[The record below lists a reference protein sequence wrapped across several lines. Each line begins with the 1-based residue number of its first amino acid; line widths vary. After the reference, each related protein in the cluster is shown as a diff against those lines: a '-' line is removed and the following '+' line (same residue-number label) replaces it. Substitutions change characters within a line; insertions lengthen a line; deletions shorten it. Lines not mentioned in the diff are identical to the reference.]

1 MTVAPDEIEEA
12 FIKANPGLQQPAIA
26 VICDRTRL
34 SEVRICM
41 SKDLQFRACD
51 EIDRRACRRD
61 KVVMPPVRGG
71 LGARLLRGRPMSRR
85 STRMNY
91 RHAFHA
97 GNFADVVKH
106 IVLVRILTLSA
117 REAGGVSRHRHA
129 MPARDFTISP
139 AKRRKRTGEWRT
151 GIARLMQAPIVPR
164 PPCRWSRRISISS
177 RSFNPPR
184 GLTAYP
190 GSPLIARKLL
200 RPQDRLVACEVAP
213 AARKRLIATLRRDP
227 QARVAID
234 GWAALPAFV
243 PPKERR
249 GVVLIDPPFEAKD
262 EFARMAQGF
271 ADAFAKW
278 PTGIYVLWYPA
289 KSRRATDT
297 LAEQVAGIAP
307 AGKVL
312 RLEFSSAPQQADGA
326 LTSAGLLIVNSPWTL
341 AAEMKAILPE
351 LEKPLGQGGAGR
363 FRLET
368 AKA

>member
-1 MTVAPDEIEEA
+1 
-12 FIKANPGLQQPAIA
+12 
-26 VICDRTRL
+26 
-34 SEVRICM
+34 
-41 SKDLQFRACD
+41 
-51 EIDRRACRRD
+51 
-61 KVVMPPVRGG
+61 
-71 LGARLLRGRPMSRR
+71 
-85 STRMNY
+85 MNY

-97 GNFADVVKH
+97 GSFADVIKH
-106 IVLVRILTLSA
+106 IVLVRILTYLHEKPAPFRVIDSHAGAGLYDLSGE
-117 REAGGVSRHRHA
+117 EAQ
-129 MPARDFTISP
+129 
-139 AKRRKRTGEWRT
+139 RTGEWLT
-151 GIARLMQAPIVPR
+151 GIARLMQARLSEATVPLVAPYLDIV
-164 PPCRWSRRISISS
+164 

-200 RPQDRLVACEVAP
+200 RPQDSLVACEVAP
-213 AARKRLIATLRRDP
+213 GARKQLIGALRRDP
-227 QARVAID
+227 QARVVDLD
-234 GWAALPAFV
+234 GWVGLPAFV

-262 EFARMAQGF
+262 EFERMADGF
-271 ADAFAKW
+271 AEAFAKW

-297 LAEQVAGIAP
+297 LAERVASIAP

-326 LTSAGLLIVNSPWTL
+326 LTSAGLLIVNPPWTL
-341 AAEMKAILPE
+341 AAEMKVILPE